1 MDADIKYLFIIY
13 FLIGLVIVL
22 TGLALLLFVFAHSSR
37 KKSRQMSLIL
47 DRFKATKLELENV
60 DKAKTNFVNS
70 ITHEIRTP
78 MNAITVFS
86 DMIANGADMLTE
98 EEKAEYVGIINDNVK
113 KLTDLVENLV
123 TLSSLGNEK
132 LTLNITSFTIPDLL
146 AQAVRDAK
154 PALGVRIYKYCN
166 VSELTTIV
174 NDRDKILHIL
184 NILLDNACKFTE
196 QGNIDIS
203 CDYSERKGYLLFTVA
218 DTGPGIPVDKQ
229 DFIFKKFTKIDE
241 FKQGNG
247 LGLYVGRRICR
258 IIGANLNVDTK
269 VKLGARFLFEVPVEK
284 KAEEQ

>member
-13 FLIGLVIVL
+13 FLIALVVVL
-22 TGLALLLFVFAHSSR
+22 AGLALLLFVFANSSK
-37 KKSRQMSLIL
+37 KKSRQMALIL
-47 DRFKATKLELENV
+47 DRFKAAKQEIENV

-78 MNAITVFS
+78 LSAITGFT
-86 DMIANGADMLTE
+86 DMVAMNGELLTPE
-98 EEKAEYVGIINDNVK
+98 ERAEYVGIINDNVK

-123 TLSSLGNEK
+123 TLSSLGNEN
-132 LTLNITSFTIPDLL
+132 LTLTVSRFSVPEIL
-146 AQAVRDAK
+146 AQAVKEAS
-154 PALGVRIYKYCN
+154 PALGVRIYKHCN
-166 VSELTTIV
+166 INEITTV
-174 NDRDKILHIL
+174 ENDREKILHIL

-203 CDYSERKGYLLFTVA
+203 CDYSDRKGYLVFTVS
-218 DTGPGIPVDKQ
+218 DTGPGIPADKQ
-229 DFIFKKFTKIDE
+229 DYIFKKFTKIDE

-258 IIGANLNVDTK
+258 IIGASLNVDTS
-269 VKLGARFLFEVPVEK
+269 VRLGARFLFEVPIEK